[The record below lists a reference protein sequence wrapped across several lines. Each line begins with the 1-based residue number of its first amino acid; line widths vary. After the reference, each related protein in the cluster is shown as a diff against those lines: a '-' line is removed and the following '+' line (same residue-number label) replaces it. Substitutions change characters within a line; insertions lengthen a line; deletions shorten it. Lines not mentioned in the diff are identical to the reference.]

1 MTRIITTDF
10 ERRALIRQIETHSLP
25 MAVAIEKG
33 GKRSDRQNRLN
44 RQWMREIAEQTD
56 GWDAED
62 ARAFCKLH
70 HGVPILRNEDE
81 DFRTKYDRIIRPMP
95 YETKI
100 ELMKVPFDF
109 PVTRLMK
116 VNQEHRYL
124 NAVALDFSGRGV
136 VLTDPSAYG
145 LGDLLRAA

>member
-1 MTRIITTDF
+1 MARFITSEF
-10 ERRALIRQIETHSLP
+10 ERRALIRQIETHALP
-25 MAVAIEKG
+25 MCVSVEKG

-44 RQWMREIAEQTD
+44 RQWMQDIAAQCE
-56 GWDAED
+56 GYDAEG

-70 HGVPILRNEDE
+70 HGVPILRNEDAE
-81 DFRTKYDRIIRPMP
+81 FREKYDRVFRPLP

-124 NAVALDFSGRGV
+124 NAVAMDFAERGV
-136 VLTDPSAYG
+136 VLTDPSAFG
-145 LGDLLRAA
+145 LDALLRAA